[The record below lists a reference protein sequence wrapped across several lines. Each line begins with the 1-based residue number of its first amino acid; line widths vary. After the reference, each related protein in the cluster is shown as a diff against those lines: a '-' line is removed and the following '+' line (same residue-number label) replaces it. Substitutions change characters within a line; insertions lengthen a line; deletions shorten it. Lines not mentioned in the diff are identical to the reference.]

1 MKQKR
6 WYHIDPDSGKKV
18 IRSFDVG
25 VNPGDPWLPGMG
37 PHTPEAYAKTV
48 ENNRKHFLGKP
59 KPPEQREKMRQAKL
73 GKRFTE
79 EHCERLTQAHEQR
92 RVAKRERNLEAMRIA
107 MSTVMGDSNSA

>member
-6 WYHIDPDSGKKV
+6 WYHIDPQTGKKV

-37 PHTPEAYAKTV
+37 PHSPEAYAKTV
-48 ENNRKHFLGKP
+48 EYNRKHFKGKP

-73 GKRFTE
+73 GKRFTPD
-79 EHCERLTQAHEQR
+79 CAFVFPGFSNLSTMFFTKLLT
-92 RVAKRERNLEAMRIA
+92 
-107 MSTVMGDSNSA
+107 